1 MDYLLFP
8 NFAPNFKKIIVM
20 KKFHLFVFAL
30 FISAMSLAQGI
41 KTPSPSPTQTISQE
55 FALAD
60 ISVTY
65 SRPSAKGRVIFGDL
79 VPFDK
84 IWRTGANSSTKI
96 KFGDDVK
103 INGTVVPAGQY
114 SLFTIPGK
122 SEWEIILSK
131 NLESWGAMGYKPDA
145 DQLRF
150 KVKSSPLPSTAETFT
165 IVFANQKPT
174 SMDVQLMW
182 EKTMVSFTV
191 TSEIEARV
199 MASIDEAM
207 KGDKK
212 PYFQAASYYYE
223 NNKDL
228 NKALEWVNEAVKAD
242 EKAYW
247 VEHLKAKI
255 QYKLKDYKGAIASAE
270 SSKVKANTQ
279 GNPDYVALNDKL
291 IAEAKKAK

>member
-1 MDYLLFP
+1 
-8 NFAPNFKKIIVM
+8 M

-30 FISAMSLAQGI
+30 FISSLTFAQGI

-79 VPFDK
+79 VPYGK

-96 KFGDDVK
+96 KFGDEVK
-103 INGTVVPAGQY
+103 INGTAVPAGEY
-114 SLFTIPGK
+114 SLFTVPGK

-131 NLESWGAMGYKPDA
+131 NLDSWGAMGYKPDA

-150 KVKSSPLPSTAETFT
+150 KVKSASSTTSIETFT
-165 IVFANQKPT
+165 IIFANQKPT
-174 SMDVQLMW
+174 EIDVQLMW
-182 EKTMVSFTV
+182 EKTMVTFTV
-191 TSEIEARV
+191 TSEIDAKV

-207 KGDKK
+207 RGEKK
-212 PYFQAASYYYE
+212 PYFQAAAYYFE

-228 NKALEWVNEAVKAD
+228 NKALEWANEAVKAD

-279 GNPDYVALNDKL
+279 GNPDYVTLNEKL
-291 IAEAKKAK
+291 IAEAKKGK

>member
-1 MDYLLFP
+1 M
-8 NFAPNFKKIIVM
+8 
-20 KKFHLFVFAL
+20 
-30 FISAMSLAQGI
+30 AQGI
-41 KTPSPSPTQTISQE
+41 KMPSPSPTQTISQE

-79 VPFDK
+79 VPYDK
-84 IWRTGANSSTKI
+84 LWRTGANSSTKI

-103 INGTVVPAGQY
+103 INGTLVPAGQY

-122 SEWEIILSK
+122 AEWEIILSK

-150 KVKSSPLPSTAETFT
+150 KVKSASFPTPVETFT
-165 IVFANQKPT
+165 ILLANQKPT
-174 SMDVQLMW
+174 SIDVQLLW

-191 TSEIEARV
+191 TSEIDSRV

-207 KGDKK
+207 NGDKK

-228 NKALEWVNEAVKAD
+228 NKAMEWINEAVKED

-255 QYKLKDYKGAIASAE
+255 QYKMKDYKGAIASAE
-270 SSKVKANTQ
+270 SSKAKANTQ

-291 IAEAKKAK
+291 IAQAKKGK